1 VRPLRELRPWI
12 LVSGASA
19 CFGLVAGAVTWAGA
33 VQRRAALAAVAPVL
47 YQEQVDEL
55 ARLRQLHPTLNYDL
69 DQLTVLNTVPEP
81 ATVLGPLAAHVLVQ
95 TLVFAAVCSLL
106 VALNLSGRP
115 IWASLPAVVV
125 TTGIVVLAGPLAFLP
140 GTLAGPVTPLRAP
153 ETADVSPYVPFAAPL
168 WWRSTVAAAVAALFV
183 AAWRITRRPRR
194 REPALLP
201 MVAALGSLMLILE
214 ITLLLA
220 PQTLVPAGSTVT
232 EAAPTA
238 IVLLTLSCCAAV
250 AGCAG
255 SPRRAAARATAP
267 TLLGATACAAAWLV
281 YHRHNPLPPLGWEF
295 ADVVPMHWLG
305 TWQLTTLVVSAAG
318 IGVAANAAT
327 RALTARPG
335 TGLATARHSAR
346 AATQP

>member
-1 VRPLRELRPWI
+1 MRPLRELRPWI

-33 VQRRAALAAVAPVL
+33 VQRRAAWAAVAPVL

-81 ATVLGPLAAHVLVQ
+81 ATV
-95 TLVFAAVCSLL
+95 
-106 VALNLSGRP
+106 
-115 IWASLPAVVV
+115 
-125 TTGIVVLAGPLAFLP
+125 
-140 GTLAGPVTPLRAP
+140 
-153 ETADVSPYVPFAAPL
+153 
-168 WWRSTVAAAVAALFV
+168 
-183 AAWRITRRPRR
+183 
-194 REPALLP
+194 LLP

-295 ADVVPMHWLG
+295 AEVVPMHWLG